1 MFRCVK
7 VWQNR
12 RRDGYGWVS
21 QGKLGHVALCYGRLW
36 YGKTVLVTG
45 MVRFG
50 SEWFVSAWRGMV
62 RRVEL
67 WYG

>member
-1 MFRCVK
+1 M

-12 RRDGYGWVS
+12 RRDGYGWVCS
-21 QGKLGHVALCYGRLW
+21 GAFWRGKASLGMFGFDVAR